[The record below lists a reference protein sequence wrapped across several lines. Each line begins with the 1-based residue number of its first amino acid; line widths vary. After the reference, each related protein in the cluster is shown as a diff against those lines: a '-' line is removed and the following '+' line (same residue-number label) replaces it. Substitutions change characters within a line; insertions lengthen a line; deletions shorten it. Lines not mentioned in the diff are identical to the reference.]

1 MDLLTG
7 FIIYLVIGFVVSAL
21 AKRLNKGVRGGEEYF
36 LILMWWGILVPVLI
50 VYAIWTLLA
59 GTFREEFLE

>member
-7 FIIYLVIGFVVSAL
+7 FIIYLIIGFVVSAL
-21 AKRLNKGVRGGEEYF
+21 AKRINGDKDGDYF
-36 LILMWWGILVPVLI
+36 PLFLFWGAVIPVL
-50 VYAIWTLLA
+50 VLYMIWTLLA